1 MMEFKKDFF
10 ANYLKFAPVS
20 LALER
25 SLECEI
31 YSKQVFEHPVLDLG
45 CGDGL
50 FAFILFD
57 DKVDTGIDPNPREVK
72 RATQYAIYSE
82 QINCLGDKIRKP
94 DGSYETIYS
103 NSVLEHIP
111 DLEPVLKEVHRL
123 LSAGGN
129 FYVTVPTHLFQT
141 YTVGSRFLTALGL
154 SRLAIKY
161 ERFYNSFWS
170 QIHCYTPAVWSD
182 LFERNRFKVVNV
194 IEYGSK
200 KTSLIY
206 GLFIPL
212 AFWGWLI
219 KKLFNRWTLVP
230 TWRKICTWPIYTIIR
245 RGFFIDAIG
254 ISKGGLVFIK
264 LVKT

>member
-1 MMEFKKDFF
+1 MMRFKKDFF
-10 ANYLKFAPVS
+10 SNYLKFAPVS

-31 YSKQVFEHPVLDLG
+31 FLKQVFEHPVLDLG

-82 QINCLGDKIRKP
+82 QINCLGDKIPKP
-94 DGSYETIYS
+94 DGSYKTVYS

-111 DLEPVLKEVHRL
+111 DLEPVLKEVHRI
-123 LSAGGN
+123 LSTGGN

-141 YTVGSRFLTALGL
+141 YTVGSRFLTTLGL

-161 ERFYNSFWS
+161 EHFYNSFWS
-170 QIHCYTPAVWSD
+170 QIHCYTPAKWAE
-182 LFERNRFKVVNV
+182 LFERNGFKVVNV

-212 AFWGWLI
+212 AFWDWLM
-219 KKLFNRWTLVP
+219 KKLFNRWTICPGL
-230 TWRKICTWPIYTIIR
+230 RKIFTWPVYSAIGR
-245 RGFFIDAIG
+245 NFFTDAIG
-254 ISKGGLVFIK
+254 IKNGGLVFFK
-264 LVKT
+264 LEKA